1 MCVSYR
7 RYASDQF
14 LFLKS
19 FRSGHRS
26 SLCPFRA
33 HTDRKEDICLRDEV
47 EGFFEN
53 PIYLASLVAFALLA
67 SCDSGGHSLHD
78 IGRGF
83 TYEEIC
89 AELDE

>member
-1 MCVSYR
+1 MPEIIP
-7 RYASDQF
+7 
-14 LFLKS
+14 
-19 FRSGHRS
+19 FRSSFKLMPFPSAYRS
-26 SLCPFRA
+26 E
-33 HTDRKEDICLRDEV
+33 EDICLLDEV

-67 SCDSGGHSLHD
+67 SCDSGGHPLHD
-78 IGRGF
+78 IGRAF